1 MPSWRWGSVF
11 NGIESTIDMKKQCLP
26 VVASGLLAVLLTTAP
41 VGEARPIPAVATS
54 GASVTV
60 TCSFSHP
67 SYSGWCGVTRG
78 VPGAAAA
85 RRFCSQTLACLND
98 VRCLQT
104 ICNATTIRGGW
115 KLESVKTALKKR

>member
-1 MPSWRWGSVF
+1 
-11 NGIESTIDMKKQCLP
+11 MKKQWIP
-26 VVASGLLAVLLTTAP
+26 VVASGLMTALLTTAP
-41 VGEARPIPAVATS
+41 VGEARASSRVATS
-54 GASVTV
+54 GAPVTV

-67 SYSGWCGVTRG
+67 SYSGWCRVTRG

-115 KLESVKTALKKR
+115 KVESVKTALKKR